1 MKNTSLQPYFFLV
14 GLLFLVGALFPLPAI
29 AYGPNDDLSALL
41 GEEDVLLRIT
51 YTAGTKGEMYPCV
64 TCGTN
69 SLGGLARRATV
80 LSETHQGVPHIHIAG
95 AEEFLSDLDLM
106 RFARPDWNANDPINK
121 HNETEKAKR
130 LVKAHSLLPVDI
142 GYLTPAEEKW
152 LRTYAGDIPQ
162 GFVTVK
168 NKPVTQVFDIPG
180 GKVGVV
186 LFPLGTD
193 KNNAPS
199 PQQISDIVQAGK
211 NLQGKANLIV
221 GVSPWGNV
229 SEYRFLQSA
238 TGIYHLLFGGGGGL
252 GAPYEPEHSTE
263 QLLWVRSESHGRAV
277 NTLDILEM
285 PRPNQ
290 KFSWIEGLS
299 FNAAQIFLYL
309 KLLPDLTMEQTIG
322 SSASEWWKEKT
333 NTPKAP

>member
-1 MKNTSLQPYFFLV
+1 MKNTYTQPYSFLV
-14 GLLFLVGALFPLPAI
+14 GLLFLLLALLPVQAL
-29 AYGPNDDLSALL
+29 AYAPNDDISALL
-41 GEEDVLLRIT
+41 GEDNVLLRIT
-51 YTAGTKGEMYPCV
+51 YTAGTKGEMYPCI

-80 LSETHQGVPHIHIAG
+80 LKEINENVPHIHIAG

-106 RFARPDWNANDPINK
+106 RFARPDWNADDPINK

-130 LVKAHSLLPVDI
+130 LVQGHSLLPVDI
-142 GYLTPAEEKW
+142 GYLTPAEEQW
-152 LRTYAGDIPQ
+152 LLAYAGSIPQ

-168 NKPVTQVFDIPG
+168 DQPVSKIIDIPG

-199 PQQISDIVQAGK
+199 QKQIDSIVKAGK
-211 NLQGKANLIV
+211 ALQGKVNLIV

-229 SEYRFLQSA
+229 AEYRFLQSG
-238 TGIYHLLFGGGGGL
+238 TGVYHLLFGGGGGL

-277 NTLDILEM
+277 NTLDLLEL
-285 PRPNQ
+285 PRVNQ
-290 KFSWIEGLS
+290 QFSWIEGLS

-309 KLLPDLTMEQTIG
+309 KLPPNLTMEQTIG
-322 SSASEWWKEKT
+322 SSAEAWWKEKT
-333 NTPKAP
+333 GNSKKP